1 MEETEGM
8 YMTLHDARAKE
19 ALQKEHF
26 VRSPLASDRQTPFS
40 TQNHGLHQFRRRPT
54 TIISSPPFPLSLT
67 VFSTPG
73 EV

>member
-26 VRSPLASDRQTPFS
+26 VRSRSLLTRSDLYDRLTPSLAE
-40 TQNHGLHQFRRRPT
+40 RRN
-54 TIISSPPFPLSLT
+54 I
-67 VFSTPG
+67 
-73 EV
+73 